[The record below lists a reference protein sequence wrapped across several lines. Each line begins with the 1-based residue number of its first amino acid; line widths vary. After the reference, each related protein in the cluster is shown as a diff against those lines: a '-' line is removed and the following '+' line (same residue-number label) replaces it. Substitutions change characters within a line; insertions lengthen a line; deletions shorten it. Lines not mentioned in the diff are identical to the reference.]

1 MVVDKKYLGFL
12 VLVIISFAGFELFS
26 NFYLL
31 TSLGMALV
39 IFIFVKFYFDMG
51 KRVEI
56 RDVIVLM
63 ATLQWILGPVMA
75 YHIFEEHPL
84 FYMAV
89 DEKQYMNFVV
99 PACYALVIGL
109 YLPLSSNRIVGE
121 IQFDRIRDFVKDQPK
136 LAYILIGMGLFF
148 SAIRKFMPGSLEFFF
163 FLLGNMQFVGLFL
176 LMLTPKAKFK
186 WLLFGIVMSLLL
198 SNAMLQGMFHQLLLW
213 LIFLFLIMALI
224 FRFSILTK
232 SLFFLV
238 GIILVTLIQ
247 SIKDDY
253 REETWYKTELTNSK
267 ENIFRDVFMDRINNP
282 SAIFEG
288 EMMNNMNTRLNQG
301 WIIARILNHV
311 PGNEPF
317 AEGETVKKAVEAS
330 LLPRILIPNKV
341 MAGGKENFERF
352 TGTYI
357 NDKTSM
363 DLSIA
368 GEAYANFGTSGGIL
382 FMFIIGIFYNLVLIR
397 ILKISIKHPVL
408 ILWIPLLFF
417 QVIKA
422 ETDFSTVLNHLIKS
436 AIVVTLVFWSFKN
449 FFGIKL

>member
-121 IQFDRIRDFVKDQPK
+121 IQFDRIRDFVKDHPK
-136 LAYILIGMGLFF
+136 LAYVLIGMGLFF

>member
-1 MVVDKKYLGFL
+1 MSKKYIGFIG
-12 VLVIISFAGFELFS
+12 LVIFAFACFEFFSDLYLF
-26 NFYLL
+26 
-31 TSLGMALV
+31 TSLGLALV

-63 ATLQWILGPVMA
+63 ATMQWILGPAMA
-75 YHIFEEHPL
+75 YHLFPEHPL

-89 DEKQYMNFVV
+89 DEKQYMNFIV

-121 IQFDRIRDFVKDQPK
+121 IQFDKVREFVSDKPK

-148 SAIRKFMPGSLEFFF
+148 NAIRKFMPGSLEFFF

-176 LMLTPKAKFK
+176 LMLTPAAKFK
-186 WLLFGIVMSLLL
+186 WILFGFVMFLLI
-198 SNAMLQGMFHQLLLW
+198 SNSVLQGMFHQLLLW

-224 FRFSILTK
+224 FRFSFYTK
-232 SLFFLV
+232 TLFFLV
-238 GIILVTLIQ
+238 GLILVTLIQ
-247 SIKDDY
+247 SMKDDY
-253 REETWYKTELTNSK
+253 REETWYKTELSNSK
-267 ENIFRDVFMDRINNP
+267 QNIFRDVFMKRVNNP

-311 PGNEPF
+311 PENEPF
-317 AEGETVKKAVEAS
+317 AEGETVKKALTAAV
-330 LLPRILIPNKV
+330 LPRILNPNKV
-341 MAGGKENFERF
+341 VAGGKVNFERF

-357 NDKTSM
+357 NKKTSM

-368 GEAYANFGTSGGIL
+368 GEAYANFGVSGGVL
-382 FMFIIGIFYNLVLIR
+382 FLFLLGLFYNLVLIR
-397 ILKISIKHPVL
+397 ILKISLKHPVL

-436 AIVVTLVFWSFKN
+436 AVVVAAVFWGFKN
-449 FFGIKL
+449 ILKIEL